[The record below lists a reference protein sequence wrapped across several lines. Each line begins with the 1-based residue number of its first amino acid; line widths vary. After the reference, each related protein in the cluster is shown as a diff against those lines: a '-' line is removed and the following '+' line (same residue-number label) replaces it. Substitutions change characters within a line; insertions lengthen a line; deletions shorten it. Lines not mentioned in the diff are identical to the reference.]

1 MPGVAYGRQCSA
13 AAQRTRWSGFGVHG
27 GRESS
32 REGCAR
38 AFAEAAWMDESRN
51 REMNCLFGLGESER
65 RAAAFDETLRVRY
78 LTPTMKHQR
87 PAHPPLTAARALACS
102 VRASCSSKQGGAG
115 ARTRPQLLYL
125 FAVRF
130 AQERDGESPTRVVIV
145 PDTPHSP
152 CRCG

>member
-1 MPGVAYGRQCSA
+1 MAGGAQQPRSGR
-13 AAQRTRWSGFGVHG
+13 G
-27 GRESS
+27 GQGLASTEDANHRERVVRVRSQK
-32 REGCAR
+32 
-38 AFAEAAWMDESRN
+38 WMDESRN